1 MTIDELKDYLSA
13 LTSHVLFEYNG
24 CSCGIDPFRNNNFEI
39 WMGENFMVARSIEE
53 VLNVKFFDGKS
64 IKEIWDDVTELEY

>member
-13 LTSHVLFEYNG
+13 LTSHVLFEHNG
-24 CSCGIDPFRNNNFEI
+24 CSCGIDPSRNNFEM

-64 IKEIWDDVTELEY
+64 IKEIWDDVKELEY